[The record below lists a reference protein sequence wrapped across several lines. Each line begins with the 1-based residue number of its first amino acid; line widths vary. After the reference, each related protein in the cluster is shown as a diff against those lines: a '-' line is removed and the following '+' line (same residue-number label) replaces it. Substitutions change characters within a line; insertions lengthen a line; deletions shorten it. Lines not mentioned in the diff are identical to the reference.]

1 MAKKG
6 LSFMGDSERLRG
18 DDINDP
24 DHRAEPAEL
33 AMGVFAALSA
43 LATAAVIELFHP
55 KRRVH

>member
-1 MAKKG
+1 
-6 LSFMGDSERLRG
+6 MGDSERLRG